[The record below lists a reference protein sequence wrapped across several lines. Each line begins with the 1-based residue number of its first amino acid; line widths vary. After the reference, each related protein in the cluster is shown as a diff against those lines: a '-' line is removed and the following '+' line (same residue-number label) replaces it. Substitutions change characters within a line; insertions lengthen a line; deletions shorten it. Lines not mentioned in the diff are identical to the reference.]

1 MNLCLADSHSCVIYV
16 DIFSYFSFNISYILM
31 LVFSFN
37 KVYEKKKKI
46 RHEQVL
52 RKLEMCYQGVDV

>member
-1 MNLCLADSHSCVIYV
+1 
-16 DIFSYFSFNISYILM
+16 M

-52 RKLEMCYQGVDV
+52 KKLEMCYQGVDV

>member
-1 MNLCLADSHSCVIYV
+1 
-16 DIFSYFSFNISYILM
+16 M

-46 RHEQVL
+46 RHEQVFK
-52 RKLEMCYQGVDV
+52 KLEMCYQGEDV